1 MNKHIIVEEM
11 PHGLRSMILSAV
23 LSCSMF
29 FFLGFF
35 GRDVWNYHVGNVGNV
50 PAQCAPDQT
59 AGTQKRTLQWRLP
72 DEAKKS
78 PEQIRNRKE

>member
-1 MNKHIIVEEM
+1 MKRHLIVEEM

-35 GRDVWNYHVGNVGNV
+35 GRDVWNYHVGNVENV
-50 PAQCAPDQT
+50 PAQCAPEAT
-59 AGTQKRTLQWRLP
+59 AGTPKKTMQWRLP
-72 DEAKKS
+72 DEPKK
-78 PEQIRNRKE
+78 

>member
-29 FFLGFF
+29 FTLGFF
-35 GRDVWNYHVGNVGNV
+35 GRDVWNFHVGNVANV
-50 PAQCAPDQT
+50 QTNCAPDQT
-59 AGTQKRTLQWRLP
+59 AGTPKRTLQWRLP
-72 DEAKKS
+72 DEAKK
-78 PEQIRNRKE
+78 